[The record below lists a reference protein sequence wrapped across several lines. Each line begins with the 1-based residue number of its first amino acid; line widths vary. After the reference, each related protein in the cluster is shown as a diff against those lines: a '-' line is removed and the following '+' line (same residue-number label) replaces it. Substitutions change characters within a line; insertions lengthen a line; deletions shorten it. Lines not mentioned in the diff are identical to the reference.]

1 MQSLNQRQLIVQAT
15 EQLRIKNDIDRFSE
29 VVLLGEAWDSPPTL
43 ANVKCLQHLIKS
55 VFSLQVIVVVAFF
68 NIWKIKY
75 AKKIASFIAAGF
87 KCFES
92 MTPGRWVSPPWHVY
106 MAKRDRYSRVSNK
119 KQYTRAREWMERN
132 DHVQNA
138 RLRNERDSA

>member
-15 EQLRIKNDIDRFSE
+15 EQLRIKNDIDRFSK

-68 NIWKIKY
+68 NIWKMKY
-75 AKKIASFIAAGF
+75 AKKIASFVTAGF
-87 KCFES
+87 EMFHKPD
-92 MTPGRWVSPPWHVY
+92 PG
-106 MAKRDRYSRVSNK
+106 
-119 KQYTRAREWMERN
+119 
-132 DHVQNA
+132 
-138 RLRNERDSA
+138 